1 MHRTVKEAPAMEF
14 EQVLS
19 LRQSTRSF
27 TDRPVPSEELE
38 IILRA
43 GQRAPLA
50 AGDDRTTHLTLIG
63 PGETL
68 ERIRAACRLKRK
80 NGETVDAFYGAQ
92 ALIVVS
98 ATDLSEDAIEYAN
111 AGCVIE
117 NMHLQAAALG
127 LGSCYIWGSLRK
139 LRADARALSLLRLP
153 EGYSVLSA
161 LAVGYPAKE
170 LSTREYAPKMKVTIL

>member
-1 MHRTVKEAPAMEF
+1 MEF
-14 EQVLS
+14 EQVLA
-19 LRQSTRSF
+19 LRRSTRRF
-27 TDRPVPSEELE
+27 LGCPVPAEDLE
-38 IILRA
+38 TIMRA

-50 AGDDRTTHLTLIG
+50 AGDDRTTHLTLVG

-80 NGETVDAFYGAQ
+80 TGETVDAFYGAQ

-98 ATDLSEDAIEYAN
+98 AADLSEDSIEYAN

-127 LGSCYIWGSLRK
+127 LGRCYIWGSLRK
-139 LRADARALSLLRLP
+139 LRADPEAVALLRLP
-153 EGYSVLSA
+153 EGHEVLSA
-161 LAVGYPAKE
+161 LAVGLAAEE
-170 LSTREYAPKMKVTIL
+170 LTPREYTPKMSVTRL